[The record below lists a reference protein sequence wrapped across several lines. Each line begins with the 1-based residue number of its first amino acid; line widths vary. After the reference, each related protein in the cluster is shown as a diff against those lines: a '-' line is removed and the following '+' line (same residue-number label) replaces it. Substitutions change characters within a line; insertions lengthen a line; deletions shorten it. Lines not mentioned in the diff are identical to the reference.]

1 MTQCCQLAAR
11 RSSHGCVFLSL
22 SRTLFYSVRLF
33 FFSSSPASF
42 LVSSPGT
49 LFLSRHPRAST
60 RGPPLQ
66 STTPFTNSA
75 GATRPLQHN
84 FNNRPLRPLPVD
96 CRIKSGN
103 DTRKES
109 PAMTVL
115 RNNSPLFAKRG
126 PGEAL
131 SKNNRCSGCFYL
143 QALCNILAS
152 KESVSNRSAPRCLS

>member
-11 RSSHGCVFLSL
+11 RSSLGRVFLSL

-33 FFSSSPASF
+33 FFSSSP
-42 LVSSPGT
+42 GT

-60 RGPPLQ
+60 RGSPLQ

-143 QALCNILAS
+143 QALWNILAS